1 MRIRSISSH
10 ASVSL
15 MGAIKDAVGAFCLLT
30 LATGLIYPFVT
41 TGVAQSTMPDK
52 AAGSL
57 VVHQEKVIG
66 SELIAQDMS
75 KLPFFQVRPSAAN
88 YDGASSSA
96 SNLGPTNP
104 ALLQSV
110 KDRIAYWH
118 KARGDQSPVPTD
130 LVTTSG
136 SGLDPHISRDAA
148 IYQIPIVAKRTGI
161 SEATLRTLVDEL
173 ETSGLFGRHHY
184 VNVLQLNLRVQ
195 SLVAP
200 QLSH

>member
-1 MRIRSISSH
+1 
-10 ASVSL
+10 
-15 MGAIKDAVGAFCLLT
+15 
-30 LATGLIYPFVT
+30 
-41 TGVAQSTMPDK
+41 
-52 AAGSL
+52 
-57 VVHQEKVIG
+57 
-66 SELIAQDMS
+66 MS
-75 KLPFFQVRPSAAN
+75 
-88 YDGASSSA
+88 
-96 SNLGPTNP
+96 
-104 ALLQSV
+104 
-110 KDRIAYWH
+110 
-118 KARGDQSPVPTD
+118 
-130 LVTTSG
+130 TSG

>member
-41 TGVAQSTMPDK
+41 TGVAQSVMPDK
-52 AAGSL
+52 AAGSF

-75 KLPFFQVRPSAAN
+75 KLPFFQARPSAAN
-88 YDGASSSA
+88 YDGASSNASDFSRSNEPSA
-96 SNLGPTNP
+96 S
-104 ALLQSV
+104 SKR

-118 KARGDQSPVPTD
+118 KARGNQSPV
-130 LVTTSG
+130 S
-136 SGLDPHISRDAA
+136 
-148 IYQIPIVAKRTGI
+148 
-161 SEATLRTLVDEL
+161 
-173 ETSGLFGRHHY
+173 
-184 VNVLQLNLRVQ
+184 N
-195 SLVAP
+195 
-200 QLSH
+200 

>member
-1 MRIRSISSH
+1 MRIRSSSSH

-15 MGAIKDAVGAFCLLT
+15 LGTMKEALGAFCLLT
-30 LATGLIYPFVT
+30 LMTGLVYPVVT
-41 TGVAQSTMPDK
+41 TGIAQNTMPQR
-52 AAGSL
+52 ASGSFL
-57 VVHQEKVIG
+57 VQDEKIVG

-75 KLPFFQVRPSAAN
+75 KLPLFQTRPSAAN

-104 ALLQSV
+104 ALLKTV
-110 KDRIAYWH
+110 KDRVAYWH
-118 KARGDQSPVPTD
+118 KARGDQLPVPSD
-130 LVTTSG
+130 LVTASG

-148 IYQIPIVAKRTGI
+148 LYQIPIVAKRTGLDPN
-161 SEATLRTLVDEL
+161 TLTALVKEL

-195 SLVAP
+195 ALIHSKR
-200 QLSH
+200 